1 MLFPM
6 YSLFCLS
13 CLSMAFNGVSRGKEW
28 NANVAFVPNLGFVTV
43 DVRILRSIVRM
54 TDHSIILIAICFFHG
69 VRSQIK
75 LRYRRFHCRI
85 SNCRVCRYCSFRSL
99 VVEQSFPQQTR
110 KKETVDSHRLGSG
123 M

>member
-1 MLFPM
+1 MQM
-6 YSLFCLS
+6 WRSSLLIN
-13 CLSMAFNGVSRGKEW
+13 LV
-28 NANVAFVPNLGFVTV
+28 LGFVTV

-99 VVEQSFPQQTR
+99 VAEQSFPQQTR
-110 KKETVDSHRLGSG
+110 KKEAVDSHRLGSG